1 MIAIFNKGQFVG
13 FWGNKI
19 SDNFIKA
26 TCNTM
31 KWNVSEVQ
39 VFDFGNYEDRILTLE
54 SSGDVKKTCDNTGR
68 LLLQRIALQDV
79 TRQIQVFPWDEQYA
93 KELFTE
99 QEISEGKINHLYIQ
113 QNPDAVVSEYPYP
126 SATMT
131 SKGKWIIEKQEVY
144 SDIETIQGVVI
155 NVVQKIAEEES
166 QIGQAQV

>member
-19 SDNFIKA
+19 TDNFIKA
-26 TCNTM
+26 TCNTL

-54 SSGDVKKTCDNTGR
+54 SSGDVKKACDNAGR

-93 KELFTE
+93 KELFTDK
-99 QEISEGKINHLYIQ
+99 EISEGKINHLYIQ
-113 QNPDAVVSEYPYP
+113 QNPDAIVSEYPYP
-126 SATMT
+126 EAVMT

-155 NVVQKIAEEES
+155 NVAQKIAEEEA
-166 QIGQAQV
+166 QVGQAQV